1 MLRFVSHT
9 PKPSAL
15 NAALLQGLILRA
27 SPSWWSVRPADVL
40 SITASG
46 IYVNTARDNLSP
58 QMVIC
63 MFLYEFIFCRGI
75 VW

>member
-1 MLRFVSHT
+1 M
-9 PKPSAL
+9 
-15 NAALLQGLILRA
+15 
-27 SPSWWSVRPADVL
+27 RPADAL

-63 MFLYEFIFCRGI
+63 MFFI
-75 VW
+75 

>member
-1 MLRFVSHT
+1 M
-9 PKPSAL
+9 
-15 NAALLQGLILRA
+15 
-27 SPSWWSVRPADVL
+27 L

-63 MFLYEFIFCRGI
+63 MFFI
-75 VW
+75 

>member
-1 MLRFVSHT
+1 MLPFFRAKF
-9 PKPSAL
+9 
-15 NAALLQGLILRA
+15 LRA
-27 SPSWWSVRPADVL
+27 SPSWWLVRPADVL

-63 MFLYEFIFCRGI
+63 MFFI
-75 VW
+75 

>member
-1 MLRFVSHT
+1 MLPFFRAKF
-9 PKPSAL
+9 
-15 NAALLQGLILRA
+15 LRA

-63 MFLYEFIFCRGI
+63 MFFIWIYFLQGCVDWEGDREI
-75 VW
+75 